1 MTASICRAVIGALC
15 FVALS
20 VSGAFAETAAEFY
33 KKNKIRMV
41 IGAGPGGG
49 NDTYARLV
57 ARHFSK
63 HVPGNPKV
71 IPQNRPGAS
80 GLVGLNFLYVKAP
93 KDGSSFGTFN
103 RAMLI
108 YTLLDGQG
116 ARFDVNKLNWL
127 GSINKEIPLV
137 IAWHKVP
144 VKTVADLKSRGLIIA
159 GTAAG
164 NDSVALP
171 ALINN
176 LLGTKIT
183 IVAGYPS
190 GEAMNLAMLRGE
202 VEGRASMPWTTL
214 KATRPGW
221 VRDKKVNVVLQ
232 FSISRHPGLPNV
244 PTAAELAPDKVSRQ
258 IVELYAAKNEMGRP
272 YAAPPGVP
280 ADRVAVLRKA
290 FMATIK
296 DPAFTANAKKL
307 KLEVAAVDG
316 AEMQRMLKRIYATP
330 KDVVA
335 KAKAA
340 TKSRTPLKMVKIPIE
355 KVKATIAGIK
365 RKGRRVIIMKG
376 GKKVTLR
383 VSKSG
388 TKVSIGGKKA
398 KRGALKA
405 GMKCAFELKSTS
417 AKKIA
422 CK

>member
-1 MTASICRAVIGALC
+1 
-15 FVALS
+15 
-20 VSGAFAETAAEFY
+20 
-33 KKNKIRMV
+33 
-41 IGAGPGGG
+41 
-49 NDTYARLV
+49 
-57 ARHFSK
+57 
-63 HVPGNPKV
+63 
-71 IPQNRPGAS
+71 
-80 GLVGLNFLYVKAP
+80 
-93 KDGSSFGTFN
+93 
-103 RAMLI
+103 MLI
-108 YTLLDGQG
+108 YTLLDGKG

-214 KATRPGW
+214 QATRPDW
-221 VRDKKVNVVLQ
+221 VRDKKVNVVMQ
-232 FSISRHPGLPNV
+232 FAISRHPQLPNV

-290 FMATIK
+290 FMATIT

-307 KLEVAAVDG
+307 KLEVAAIDG
-316 AEMQRMLKRIYATP
+316 AQMNRMLKRIYATP

-340 TKSRTPLKMVKIPIE
+340 TKSRTPLKMAKIPIE
-355 KVKATIAGIK
+355 KVKATIKGIK
-365 RKGRRVIIMKG
+365 RKGRRVVIMKG

-383 VSKSG
+383 VSKSK
-388 TKVSIGGKKA
+388 TKVSIMGKKA

-405 GMKCAFELKSTS
+405 GMKCAFELKANS